1 MFNIVTKYASKNTA
15 ILPKKH
21 QSKVSSRAKNLIDLH
36 QQHGGDYEIIF
47 NDLKLQIIQ
56 EVFCPAYGEGTK
68 QLASHMNI
76 RQGERVLEIGTGSG
90 ALAIL
95 AAKNASSVIATDIS
109 PTAYSCAQQ
118 NIQRHELDRKVNIR
132 QGDLFEPI
140 GGDEKFSSILFNLPF
155 MDGKPQS
162 LLEVAMYDDGHATLA
177 AFIQNSHR
185 YLAENGRII
194 IAFSNA
200 GNVSFLEN
208 QIHIAGFNARTLI
221 LETIDSLD
229 FMLYE
234 LIL

>member
-1 MFNIVTKYASKNTA
+1 MFDVATKYVGVNTPMS
-15 ILPKKH
+15 LEKH
-21 QSKVSSRAKNLIDLH
+21 RDNVSSRAKHLIDLH
-36 QQHGGDYEIIF
+36 QQHGGNYEINF
-47 NDLKLQIIQ
+47 SNLKLQMLQ
-56 EVFCPAYGEGTK
+56 EVFCPAYGEGSK

-76 RQGERVLEIGTGSG
+76 QQGEKVLEIGTGSG

-95 AAKNASSVIATDIS
+95 AAKKASSVVATDIS
-109 PTAYSCAQQ
+109 PIAYSCAQQ
-118 NIQRHELDRKVNIR
+118 NIQRHERDLKINIR

-140 GGDEKFSSILFNLPF
+140 GIDEKFSSILFNLPF

-162 LLEVAMYDDGHATLA
+162 ILEVAMYDDGHATLA
-177 AFIQNSHR
+177 AFLQNAHQ
-185 YLAENGRII
+185 YLAKNGRII

-234 LIL
+234 LTL

>member
-1 MFNIVTKYASKNTA
+1 MLNVAKKYVNVKDR
-15 ILPKKH
+15 ILMSRH
-21 QSKVSSRAKNLIDLH
+21 QYKVSARAKHLIDMH
-36 QQHGGDYEIIF
+36 QQHGGDYEVIF
-47 NDLKLQIIQ
+47 NDLKLQMFQ
-56 EVFCPAYGEGTK
+56 EVFCPAYGEGSK

-76 RQGERVLEIGTGSG
+76 QQGEKVLEIGTGSG

-109 PTAYSCAQQ
+109 PIAYSCAQQ
-118 NIQRHELDRKVNIR
+118 NIQRYELDRKVNIR

-177 AFIQNSHR
+177 AFIQNAHR

-208 QIHIAGFNARTLI
+208 QIHIAGFNTRTLI

-234 LIL
+234 LTL